1 MEFYGEWIESTSVR
15 IALIGDSTLDNCVW
29 VQRGEKPIAR
39 HIYELV
45 KNQDNNNFIDGG
57 GNSNCALANLSAD
70 GFTTQDV
77 LDGSTFV
84 ISAGLRSQ
92 FDPNNENMVDK
103 LIYDEDGV
111 YRPLNQLEKLDP
123 KPTHIVLSIG
133 GNDIREILGDLMQFP
148 KVYQT
153 FQQNYPN
160 IVQKCCEMLDDS
172 TNLFMMLQYRPC
184 FTTDDSYYGVYQAIG
199 EGFNAERAGM
209 MLQVIKM
216 IGLDVQDLFSGEIH
230 TSIQKLNWLMKI
242 MYGPI
247 LKGVARER
255 GLSVMDLPNT
265 FDLFDEKLYNS
276 QIEPSGAGGK
286 LIATIIEGMI
296 RNKNQRS
303 ANKCAEKG
311 AKLIKRESLIY
322 HAAKNAETGIY
333 ELVLP
338 PQVNSIEAETGGW
351 EWKVIENER
360 ERNIQESKHYKYLG
374 GSRFYYDISESENLL
389 NESEN
394 EEL

>member
-45 KNQDNNNFIDGG
+45 KNQDNNDFIDGG

-153 FQQNYPN
+153 FQQNYPK
-160 IVQKCCEMLDDS
+160 IVYVNRS
-172 TNLFMMLQYRPC
+172 RNF
-184 FTTDDSYYGVYQAIG
+184 
-199 EGFNAERAGM
+199 
-209 MLQVIKM
+209 
-216 IGLDVQDLFSGEIH
+216 DV
-230 TSIQKLNWLMKI
+230 
-242 MYGPI
+242 
-247 LKGVARER
+247 
-255 GLSVMDLPNT
+255 
-265 FDLFDEKLYNS
+265 
-276 QIEPSGAGGK
+276 
-286 LIATIIEGMI
+286 
-296 RNKNQRS
+296 
-303 ANKCAEKG
+303 
-311 AKLIKRESLIY
+311 
-322 HAAKNAETGIY
+322 
-333 ELVLP
+333 
-338 PQVNSIEAETGGW
+338 
-351 EWKVIENER
+351 KV
-360 ERNIQESKHYKYLG
+360 S
-374 GSRFYYDISESENLL
+374 
-389 NESEN
+389 
-394 EEL
+394 